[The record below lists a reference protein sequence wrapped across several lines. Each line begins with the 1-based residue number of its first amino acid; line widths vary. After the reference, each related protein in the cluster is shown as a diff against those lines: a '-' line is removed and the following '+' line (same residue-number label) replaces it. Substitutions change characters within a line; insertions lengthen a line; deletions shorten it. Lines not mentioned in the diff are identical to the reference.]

1 MREISEAAESGR
13 RQLLQAHPELAE
25 AGLDGILGERFAQWE
40 SETERTLENI
50 FPFREEQRAYENA
63 LHDVLSEYVDP
74 EALSD
79 DIRTCPALEGF
90 QREQWLAEIPKAP
103 QERLREIQEEF
114 LGLWRESLERRSGDW
129 YLSAIESRRTQL
141 VISLEQWLRMITV
154 AMRASKAA
162 GLRTNIFWDL
172 GEGEYTEH
180 DMSTLTSW
188 ADEFR
193 KDPALR
199 RLCEILGRSVSASRT
214 DSQEKKAV
222 TSSVKHTDRTIHEE
236 LSGVETGSR
245 IEDLLPSEKGLLNDP
260 DLEILFDLKYAEN
273 RLMCFDKQGY
283 SEVTRDS
290 EDIVT
295 VTSDEAYMGP
305 IILCIDTSGSMNG
318 SPERIAKA
326 IALYL
331 ALMASSQKRRCYMIN
346 FSKAISTHDI
356 VPPAGMRPLLDFLS
370 HSFHGGTDIVPALR
384 EAVRKIGDEEYSRA
398 DVLVVSDFVMP
409 PDALGPIA
417 GDMNLA
423 RNRKCRFHSLTIG
436 SFPFGPETRDWFDG
450 CWTYSPVDGKV
461 VGLDN

>member
-1 MREISEAAESGR
+1 MREISEASRSGR
-13 RQLLQAHPELAE
+13 EQLLLAHPDLAE
-25 AGLDGILGERFAQWE
+25 AGLDDVLKERFEEWE
-40 SETERTLENI
+40 KETEKNLENL

-63 LHDVLSEYVDP
+63 MHDVLSETVDP
-74 EALSD
+74 DSLMN
-79 DIRTCPALEGF
+79 DISNCPVLERYR
-90 QREQWLAEIPKAP
+90 REQWLSEIPDAP
-103 QERLREIQEEF
+103 QERLRDIQEEF
-114 LGLWRESLERRSGDW
+114 LGLWRESLDRRSEDW
-129 YLSAIESRRTQL
+129 YISAIESRRAQL
-141 VISLEQWLRMITV
+141 VITLEQWLRMITV
-154 AMRASKAA
+154 MMKASRSA
-162 GLRTNIFWDL
+162 GIDTGILWDL
-172 GEGEYTEH
+172 SEGEFVEN
-180 DMSTLTSW
+180 DFETLTAW
-188 ADEFR
+188 ANEFR
-193 KDPALR
+193 NDPALK
-199 RLCEILGRSVSASRT
+199 RLCDMLGRSVSAART
-214 DSQEKKAV
+214 DSPEKVEV
-222 TSSVKHTDRTIHEE
+222 TSSTKHIDRTVHEE

-356 VPPAGMRPLLDFLS
+356 VPPVGMRPLLDFLS

-423 RNRKCRFHSLTIG
+423 RNRMCRFHSLTIG